1 MMRRKE
7 IPIFSIHQ
15 HCAERGINNF
25 KITSLDDT
33 ACTDAEFKENHSHD
47 YFEIIWL
54 KNGSGV
60 HRIDMIDHYYDGSVL
75 FFLAPGQVH
84 KLSQHKNAEGYI
96 LKFLPGVFKQE
107 KDFIDHI
114 FDTCLVDTVNSC
126 PIIAIPEHMNNV
138 IEELFFRFS
147 EEFNKQQQGADTIL
161 GSYLKILTTHIRRI
175 KSAHLSKEA
184 ITTKPQYDLFRKFKI
199 AVEHNYKTKHGVQDY
214 AIHLKTQ
221 ARTLNAVSRRYA
233 NKSALEMIQE
243 RIVLEAKRRLFH
255 DSTSIKELGYE
266 LGFDDPAYFTR
277 FFKKNVG
284 RAPQHFKTGKSEI
297 LQEAIA

>member
-1 MMRRKE
+1 MMRSKE

-15 HCAERGINNF
+15 HCAGRGFNNF
-25 KITSLDDT
+25 KIASFDDA
-33 ACTDAEFKENHSHD
+33 ACTNVEFNENHRHD

-60 HRIDMIDHYYDGSVL
+60 HQIDMIDHYYNGSVL

-84 KLSQHKNAEGYI
+84 KLSQHKNAQGYV

-114 FDTCLVDTVNSC
+114 FDACLVDTVNSC
-126 PIIAIPEHMNNV
+126 PIVVIPEHMNDV
-138 IEELFFRFS
+138 IQELFFRFT
-147 EEFNKQQQGADTIL
+147 EEFHKQQAGADIIL
-161 GSYLKILTTHIRRI
+161 GSYLKILTTHISRI
-175 KSAHLSKEA
+175 KSTHLSKEA
-184 ITTKPQYDLFRKFKI
+184 IITKPQYDLFRKFKI
-199 AVEHNYKTKHGVQDY
+199 AVEHNYKTKHTVQDY
-214 AIHLKTQ
+214 AIQFKTQ
-221 ARTLNAVSRRYA
+221 ARTLNAVSRKYA

-243 RIVLEAKRRLFH
+243 RIILEAKRRLYH
-255 DSTSIKELGYE
+255 DSTTIKELGYE

-284 RAPQHFKTGKSEI
+284 RAPQHFKMDKGEI
-297 LQEAIA
+297 LQAAIV